1 MKTWIAA
8 AVLTLLAGCAGM
20 NMHGDGSSGDM
31 GMRSGS
37 SGDDMGMRYGT
48 GTGGYNATRDVFH
61 SWVGS

>member
-20 NMHGDGSSGDM
+20 NMHGDGSGGS
-31 GMRSGS
+31 MRSGS
-37 SGDDMGMRYGT
+37 SGDDMGLRYGN
-48 GTGGYNATRDVFH
+48 GTDGYNATRDVFH